1 MRVADVW
8 RGALWTAAGAS
19 PFVLHMALGAES
31 LSPAAALL
39 AAYQVA
45 LIGLVLFRRSR
56 PGRIAWLLLVVPA
69 FLLASRF
76 LGHVSVLAASGLS
89 HTLIYSG
96 LFAFFARTLRPG
108 RIDLCTAMAA
118 RLRGALTPEMS
129 TYTRNVT
136 IAWCVFFAGQLA
148 ASLALALFASAQV
161 WSLFVNVLE
170 WPLVAAM
177 FLAELAIRRWRFKSY
192 DHVGIAETI
201 RAFVRQ
207 QSARAGS

>member
-1 MRVADVW
+1 MRGTHVL

-19 PFVLHMALGAES
+19 PFVMHVALGAES

-56 PGRIAWLLLVVPA
+56 PGQVVWLLIAVPT

-76 LGHVSVLAASGLS
+76 LGHVSVLAVSASS
-89 HTLIYSG
+89 HTLIYGG

-108 RIDLCTAMAA
+108 HIDLCTAMAT
-118 RLRGALTPEMS
+118 RLRGALTPEMAA
-129 TYTRNVT
+129 YTRNVT
-136 IAWCVFFAGQLA
+136 IAWCAFFALQLA
-148 ASLALALFASAQV
+148 ASLALALFASAQA

-170 WPLVAAM
+170 WPLVACM
-177 FLAELAIRRWRFKSY
+177 FLAELAVRRLRFKSY
-192 DHVGIAETI
+192 DHVGIAETV
-201 RAFVRQ
+201 RAF
-207 QSARAGS
+207 AGQRSTRSGG